1 MKIDEIK
8 KIFEI
13 LILKI
18 ENNLGE
24 NLEFNNDQEYYWD
37 VLENEIFNIERE
49 IKNDELSLGQISDDW
64 GELER
69 LLNDDEDPISY
80 DLIRLAYLF
89 IAIRKKSEG
98 KW

>member
-24 NLEFNNDQEYYWD
+24 NLEFNKDQEYYWD
-37 VLENEIFNIERE
+37 VLENEIFNTERE

-89 IAIRKKSEG
+89 IALRKKSEG